1 MSTFIWS
8 SGFFFFLPLLLDLM
22 IFCLQTK
29 LKSAVQLQ
37 DLLDATRM
45 LGPRTRYFTLH
56 KLQYVIHISITCNSI
71 SISHQGLIKFWMCG
85 WSGTVGFLLNIT
97 FDWTRRW
104 LLHFPI
110 FTWLLFAHFECMLC
124 HFCWQVILWVFWS
137 VYFYYFKGFEITI
150 AVYIM

>member
-1 MSTFIWS
+1 MLKYNGGRPRAEVILFSMLMCNICQLLFDLLD
-8 SGFFFFLPLLLDLM
+8 FFLPLLLDLL

-45 LGPRTRYFTLH
+45 LVPRTRYFTLH

-85 WSGTVGFLLNIT
+85 WSGTVSFLLNIT
-97 FDWTRRW
+97 FD
-104 LLHFPI
+104 
-110 FTWLLFAHFECMLC
+110 
-124 HFCWQVILWVFWS
+124 
-137 VYFYYFKGFEITI
+137 
-150 AVYIM
+150 